1 MAEQRRN
8 DRGRGRWDAP
18 SPPKRDEPPR
28 DPGAYIGRLP
38 ERATQPMPPG
48 MGRRDTRDSR
58 GPFSAQRGPD
68 RGRPDVEPGPS
79 PTAAAATTPEA
90 DSAPDTVPDN
100 VAPETGQGS

>member
-1 MAEQRRN
+1 MTDQRRN

-18 SPPKRDEPPR
+18 APPKRDEPPR

-48 MGRRDTRDSR
+48 MGRRDTR
-58 GPFSAQRGPD
+58 GPQFPAPRAPEG
-68 RGRPDVEPGPS
+68 GRPNSEPES
-79 PTAAAATTPEA
+79 NPTTAPEA
-90 DSAPDTVPDN
+90 SSTPDGPNTPDN